1 MLVTQLMCSAN
12 TNLQTKPATRLVTES
27 LSCVSE
33 KQLHLVTDWSWL
45 YWINMRNHLYL
56 YIYIYILSD
65 IFYHHAMKFEVTRNI
80 SCNIFLYIYSFNNKL
95 RDFFFNLEE
104 KIISILIRAEKPK
117 ISIYKSSPKKDN
129 SRQTSNTREEHQYN
143 RVAFLCPINLR
154 KYIYIYIYIL

>member
-1 MLVTQLMCSAN
+1 
-12 TNLQTKPATRLVTES
+12 
-27 LSCVSE
+27 
-33 KQLHLVTDWSWL
+33 
-45 YWINMRNHLYL
+45 MRNHLYL

-104 KIISILIRAEKPK
+104 KIRSILIRAEKPK

-143 RVAFLCPINLR
+143 RVIFLCFINLR
-154 KYIYIYIYIL
+154 KYIYIYIFFNCWSQLYMNYNIKKYEPRPR